1 MLPLEPF
8 KNILFLKI
16 ISKKAKAKDEQERDF
31 YLKGVFAKT
40 ERGYRLTAK
49 NNPKRRKLLKTTYA
63 EERSVHTNLVSC
75 NIQLGS

>member
-1 MLPLEPF
+1 MLPLFPF

-49 NNPKRRKLLKTTYA
+49 NNRF
-63 EERSVHTNLVSC
+63 
-75 NIQLGS
+75 